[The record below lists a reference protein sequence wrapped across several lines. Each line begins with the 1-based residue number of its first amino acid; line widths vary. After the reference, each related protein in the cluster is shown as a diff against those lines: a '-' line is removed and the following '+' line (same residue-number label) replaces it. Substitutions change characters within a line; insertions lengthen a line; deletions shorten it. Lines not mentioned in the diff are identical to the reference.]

1 MVKIKRLVALILL
14 ATIVLTSFS
23 CQNTDNKKK
32 QNTEV
37 DLVINATV
45 NVPENIDIDFTQYM
59 GTNKKPY
66 KPSEE
71 IFSLKTNRNYAFKNK
86 TNYEFDEYIYIV
98 NDIVFA
104 PAIGLSEMFGFEYNP
119 SEDKNSAEI
128 HTTT

>member
-45 NVPENIDIDFTQYM
+45 NVPENIDIDFTQ
-59 GTNKKPY
+59 
-66 KPSEE
+66 
-71 IFSLKTNRNYAFKNK
+71 
-86 TNYEFDEYIYIV
+86 
-98 NDIVFA
+98 
-104 PAIGLSEMFGFEYNP
+104 
-119 SEDKNSAEI
+119 
-128 HTTT
+128 